1 MLSPLTIR
9 DIQGDLI
16 RHGTPWCGWWIG
28 LALILSVGST
38 GCVRRRLT
46 VRSDPP
52 GALVYVDDQE
62 IGVTPVSTSF
72 IHYGTRKIQLVQD
85 GHETVTQL
93 HTIKRPWYQYPIID
107 FFSENVYPREIRD
120 EREIQFQ
127 MTPQRLTNIPRL
139 VERAEDMRSN
149 LRQGIVTP
157 LPDISA
163 SGSTRTPVESR
174 GVPPIDRAASRAETE
189 RVGSERL
196 PAVR

>member
-1 MLSPLTIR
+1 MLSPFPTR
-9 DIQGDLI
+9 DIHSGLTRLGPCWHGWCVGCVLVLI
-16 RHGTPWCGWWIG
+16 F
-28 LALILSVGST
+28 SST

-62 IGVTPVSTSF
+62 IGITPVSTSF

-149 LRQGIVTP
+149 LRQGIVAP
-157 LPDISA
+157 LPDGTLP
-163 SGSTRTPVESR
+163 GSTPPPAESR
-174 GVPPIDRAASRAETE
+174 DVLPIDRPTSRSET
-189 RVGSERL
+189 ERL
-196 PAVR
+196 PAIR